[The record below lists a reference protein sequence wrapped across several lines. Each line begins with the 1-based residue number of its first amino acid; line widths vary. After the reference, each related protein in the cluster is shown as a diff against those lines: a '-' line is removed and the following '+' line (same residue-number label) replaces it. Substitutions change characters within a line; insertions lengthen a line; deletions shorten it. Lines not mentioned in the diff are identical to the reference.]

1 MVTIGADS
9 HKATHTFVAADDNG
23 RQLAQKTVKAIPAGH
38 LEALTWASQWSER
51 RWALEDCRQVS
62 RRLESDL
69 LSAGEAVTRVPP
81 KLMAGARREARTP
94 GKSDPIDALAV
105 ARAAL
110 REPDL
115 PQAHLDEPSRELRL
129 LVDHRENLVAQRTQ
143 HQNRLLWHLHELEP
157 GYKIRSRT
165 LDRFKTLNELERL
178 LHGRPKRPAKIA
190 MQLLGMIRELTVVIN
205 KLEREI
211 TERVRKL
218 APELLSLYG
227 CGALTAAKIV
237 GEVAGVVRFR
247 SRAAFA
253 MHNGTAPIPASSG
266 NSQHHRLNRGG
277 NRQLN
282 AAIHRIAITQ
292 LQRYQPAIEY
302 AAKQQAAKKTRR
314 EAIRAL
320 KRRISDVVYTCL
332 LVDARRGPVSAGYFQ
347 DAA

>member
-1 MVTIGADS
+1 
-9 HKATHTFVAADDNG
+9 
-23 RQLAQKTVKAIPAGH
+23 
-38 LEALTWASQWSER
+38 
-51 RWALEDCRQVS
+51 
-62 RRLESDL
+62 
-69 LSAGEAVTRVPP
+69 
-81 KLMAGARREARTP
+81 MAGARREARTP

-105 ARAAL
+105 ARAVL

-157 GYKIRSRT
+157 GYKIQSRT

-178 LHGRPKRPAKIA
+178 LHGRPERPAKIA

-332 LVDARRGPVSAGYFQ
+332 LLDARRGPVSAGYFQ